1 MKECKKCKKNFLPTD
16 GLVNYC
22 SLQCRNSRIWTE
34 EDKIKKSKSAK
45 LSEKLLIA
53 RQKRYIVPSK
63 ITSICLICKNNFT
76 TYKRNPNKTCSR
88 KCYIVHSKELNKNNG
103 GYRTGSGIGKKGRY
117 KGYWCDSS
125 WEFAF
130 LLYHIDN
137 EIPIKR
143 NTDKFLYCHNDK
155 SHNYIPDF
163 IVDNKFY
170 EIKGYC
176 SEQWESKKSQFP
188 YHIEILGKKEI
199 QFYIDYATKKYGS
212 NFIEL
217 YEK

>member
-1 MKECKKCKKNFLPTD
+1 MKECKKCKKLFLPTN
-16 GLVNYC
+16 GLLNYC
-22 SLQCRNSRIWTE
+22 SLQCRNSRTWTV

-45 LSEKLLIA
+45 LSEKCLYA
-53 RQKRYIVPSK
+53 RQKKSVETKLIL
-63 ITSICLICKNNFT
+63 ICPICKNNFT
-76 TYKRNPNKTCSR
+76 TYKRNPKKTCSR
-88 KCYIVHSKELNKNNG
+88 KCYIVHSKELNKNTG
-103 GYRTGSGIGKKGRY
+103 GYRKGSGIGKKGRY

-130 LLYHIDN
+130 LIYHIDN

-143 NTDKFLYCHNDK
+143 NTDKFLYYHNDK

-170 EIKGYC
+170 EIKGYH
-176 SEQWESKKSQFP
+176 SDQWESKKSQFP
-188 YHIEILGKKEI
+188 HDIKILGKKEI